1 MESWFKKLMVV
12 LVPYTVGGLMVA
24 IAFGWSPAQYS
35 STQFAKWRASQAV
48 NEYITS
54 HPIRKLQIG
63 AGPNSLKEWLNTDI
77 EPAKDQVYL
86 DATAPFPIP
95 SNSFDY
101 VFAEQLIEHVTLT
114 DGQAMLRECHRIL
127 RDGGKIRI
135 ATPNLTTFAKLFI
148 EKNESSHHYLRSQMQ
163 FVNTRRPDGAYLSTV
178 PTPECE
184 VLNMQMHFF
193 GHRYLY
199 DPDSLR
205 AVLSAAGFQKVQ
217 LAEVGLSSDPAL
229 SGIDSHAKITGDEL
243 NRFVTMVV
251 EASK

>member
-1 MESWFKKLMVV
+1 MVKDFS
-12 LVPYTVGGLMVA
+12 GLRLRKRQRR
-24 IAFGWSPAQYS
+24 AFL
-35 STQFAKWRASQAV
+35 AV
-48 NEYITS
+48 NGRALDFG
-54 HPIRKLQIG
+54 HMVLGKM
-63 AGPNSLKEWLNTDI
+63 AV
-77 EPAKDQVYL
+77 ADQVL
-86 DATAPFPIP
+86 HQRRPRPEWP
-95 SNSFDY
+95 RHSQGRL
-101 VFAEQLIEHVTLT
+101 FAEQLIEHVTLAQ
-114 DGQAMLRECHRIL
+114 GQGILRECHRIL

-135 ATPNLTTFAKLFI
+135 ASPNLTTFAKLFT
-148 EKNESSHHYLRSQMQ
+148 ERDESSHHYLQLQME
-163 FVNTRRPDGAYLSTV
+163 FVNARRPDGAYLSTV

-205 AVLSAAGFQKVQ
+205 AVLAAAGFQKVQ
-217 LAEVGLSSDPAL
+217 MAEIGLSSDPAL